1 MMLNIDGE
9 GLQCHRRS
17 ETALQ
22 TDMSLRPVQVVPFSA
37 RLWLYLFLF
46 FHIFPCLWS
55 DLLTS
60 FATSIPP
67 LGKASTQYGTKSVFW
82 RWEKH
87 LSVCTG
93 NNTFPQLLHLL
104 SEQLQD
110 NTLSACIIFFESIQE
125 RCLVNKMFSVYW
137 LDVLI
142 GRQGSLVRFCIIL
155 FLVADLPPHNT
166 FRCVSVRIRMQS
178 YYTLE
183 GLSQSH
189 RMAMNFKCGIKAFRE
204 AGTRGRLTQFLA
216 NLIFFFFS

>member
-1 MMLNIDGE
+1 M
-9 GLQCHRRS
+9 
-17 ETALQ
+17 
-22 TDMSLRPVQVVPFSA
+22 
-37 RLWLYLFLF
+37 
-46 FHIFPCLWS
+46 
-55 DLLTS
+55 
-60 FATSIPP
+60 
-67 LGKASTQYGTKSVFW
+67 STQYETKSVFW

-110 NTLSACIIFFESIQE
+110 NTLTACIIFSESIRG
-125 RCLVNKMFSVYW
+125 RCLVNKMFSIYW

-142 GRQGSLVRFCIIL
+142 GRQSSLVLEQQIL
-155 FLVADLPPHNT
+155 YYFISSSRPSSSQHL
-166 FRCVSVRIRMQS
+166 RCVSVRIIMQS

-216 NLIFFFFS
+216 NLIFFFFLTALATNC